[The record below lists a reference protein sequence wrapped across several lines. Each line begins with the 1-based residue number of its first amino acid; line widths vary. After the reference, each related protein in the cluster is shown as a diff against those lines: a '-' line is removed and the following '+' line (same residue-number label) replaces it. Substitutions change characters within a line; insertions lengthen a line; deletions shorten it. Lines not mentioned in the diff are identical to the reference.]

1 MKLQD
6 LENIY
11 KLDKTGK
18 KDNIIGKYV
27 DVKIK
32 ECNSATLFGEIC

>member
-1 MKLQD
+1 MV
-6 LENIY
+6 IFP
-11 KLDKTGK
+11 K
-18 KDNIIGKYV
+18 KDNTIGKYV